1 MPIRKNSWVDALSI
15 RFAVANEKRKR
26 KGGWRNL
33 DSKRGMTLVL
43 GAALSIGGTTE
54 AFNGVH
60 FLVQKDLDTV
70 RVVRQKNGEN
80 RVVADLKGP
89 FAANSVFKIASLVPD
104 KYVSKRLN
112 LFDLTL
118 TQDGNA
124 PLLVES
130 ARTLSEGFA
139 MINNSIREQFFK
151 SELPFGELIHRKA
164 AKYHVDPT
172 LVVAVMETES
182 RFKTRARS
190 HVGATGLMQLMP
202 RTGRWMGAKNLYDP
216 EQNVDAGVKY
226 LKYLDGRFDGDRKKV
241 IAAYNA
247 GEGNVMKYGGTP
259 PFNETRSYVNK
270 VLTSYE
276 KHSRRLEAFEEQADT
291 SVVAR

>member
-1 MPIRKNSWVDALSI
+1 MPKRKSGWVDALTV

-43 GAALSIGGTTE
+43 GAALSIGGATD
-54 AFNGVH
+54 AFNNVH

-70 RVVRQKNGEN
+70 RVVRQKNGVN
-80 RVVADLKGP
+80 RIVADITGP
-89 FAANSVFKIASLVPD
+89 VTANSVFKIASLVPD

-112 LFDLTL
+112 LFDVTL
-118 TQDGNA
+118 TRDGDP
-124 PLLVES
+124 PLLAES
-130 ARTLSEGFA
+130 ARTLRDGFA
-139 MINNSIREQFFK
+139 MINDSIREQFFK

-164 AKYHVDPT
+164 AKYDVDPT
-172 LVVAVMETES
+172 LVIAVMETES
-182 RFKTRARS
+182 RFKARARS
-190 HVGATGLMQLMP
+190 QVGATGLMQLMP
-202 RTGRWMGAKNLYDP
+202 RTGRWMGAQNLYDP

-247 GEGNVMKYGGTP
+247 GEGNVIKYGGTP
-259 PFNETRSYVNK
+259 PFRETRSYVQK
-270 VLTSYE
+270 VLTSYD
-276 KHSRRLEAFEEQADT
+276 KHSKQLEKFGEQADGP
-291 SVVAR
+291 VVAR

>member
-1 MPIRKNSWVDALSI
+1 MPKRKNGWVDAVTI

-33 DSKRGMTLVL
+33 DTKRGMTLVL
-43 GAALSIGGTTE
+43 GAALSVGGATE
-54 AFNGVH
+54 AFNDVH

-70 RVVRQKNGEN
+70 RVVRQKNGQN
-80 RVVADLKGP
+80 RVVADLTGP
-89 FAANSVFKIASLVPD
+89 FAANSIFKLASLVPD
-104 KYVSKRLN
+104 KYVSERLN
-112 LFDLTL
+112 LFDMSLTR
-118 TQDGNA
+118 DGSA
-124 PLLVES
+124 PLLAES
-130 ARTLSEGFA
+130 ARTISEGFA
-139 MINNSIREQFFK
+139 MINDSIREQFFK

-164 AKYHVDPT
+164 AKYDVDPT

-190 HVGATGLMQLMP
+190 QVGAQGLMQLMP

-226 LKYLDGRFDGDRKKV
+226 LKYLDERFDGDRRKV

-247 GEGNVMKYGGTP
+247 GEGNVLKYGGTP
-259 PFNETRSYVNK
+259 PFRETRSYVTK
-270 VLTSYE
+270 VLSSYE
-276 KHSRRLEAFEEQADT
+276 KHSRKLEKFEEQADAGAL
-291 SVVAR
+291 AR

>member
-1 MPIRKNSWVDALSI
+1 MPKRKNGWVDALTI

-43 GAALSIGGTTE
+43 GAALSVGGATD
-54 AFNGVH
+54 AFNDVH

-80 RVVADLKGP
+80 RVVANLKGP
-89 FAANSVFKIASLVPD
+89 ITANSIFKIASLVPD
-104 KYVSKRLN
+104 KYVSERLN
-112 LFDLTL
+112 LFDLDL
-118 TQDGNA
+118 TRDGDA

-139 MINNSIREQFFK
+139 MINDSIREQFFK

-164 AKYHVDPT
+164 AKYDVDPT
-172 LVVAVMETES
+172 LVIAVMETES

-190 HVGATGLMQLMP
+190 QVGATGLMQLMP

-226 LKYLDGRFDGDRKKV
+226 LKYLDERFDGDRKKV

-247 GEGNVMKYGGTP
+247 GEGNVIKYGGTP
-259 PFNETRSYVNK
+259 PFRETRSYVKK
-270 VLTSYE
+270 VLSSYE
-276 KHSRRLEAFEEQADT
+276 KHSKQLEAFEERADA